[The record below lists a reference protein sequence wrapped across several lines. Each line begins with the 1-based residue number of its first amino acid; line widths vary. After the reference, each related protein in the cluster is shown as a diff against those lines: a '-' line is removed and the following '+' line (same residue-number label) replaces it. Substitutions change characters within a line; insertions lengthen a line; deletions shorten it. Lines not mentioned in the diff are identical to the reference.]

1 MNQHPPKRIKRL
13 VIPDCPPAQQRT
25 TTMRSSMNSNSSI
38 RMRPIKRQ
46 NLPKKKPSP
55 VTTVS
60 VEKETNIQVVLRCK
74 GPPHPTA
81 STVLEHIDTEH
92 KAQVM
97 LTTNKIAYTFD
108 RVFKE
113 EASQQEVY
121 QNVAE
126 PILEDVLKGY
136 SCTIFAYG
144 QTGTGKTYTMEG
156 DLGQTD
162 KTTAA
167 SNAGVI
173 PRTIYNLFRM
183 LDNREAYVTVS
194 MLELYN
200 EELRDLLSA
209 ENDSTEVKILDNGSS
224 VIVKGVKDHPIT
236 SAANGLEIM
245 KRGVKKR
252 MTAATNCNE
261 KSSRSHCIFTI
272 TVNQTFKRTTG
283 EEMILT
289 GKLNLVDLAGS
300 ENSRTSGSEHIRAR
314 EAANIN
320 RSLLT
325 LGRVIN
331 CLVDQTQ
338 HIPYRESK
346 LTRLLKDSLGGR
358 TKTCIIATVAPG
370 QQSQEEIRSTLDYAS
385 HAKGICNRPES
396 NMPLSREVHL
406 ASLTE
411 TIRQL
416 QDELRNNYEKNGVFQ
431 TKKQYDDQIN
441 KLAELKEQVQELQ
454 KQNEAEKRTATQAKM
469 EARYQVQEINQKLA
483 ETEELLQQN
492 KADIKSLRLENEQ
505 KDTKLRQYEADYRA
519 LEDRFRSREQQLI
532 RLAEE
537 KEAQLRLEIETIEK
551 KHQESIA
558 SMIDF
563 HKDLHKE
570 IDHKWSTFMSTV
582 SSTKEYDEPSI
593 RGKKRAYH
601 QT

>member
-13 VIPDCPPAQQRT
+13 VIPDCPPQRT
-25 TTMRSSMNSNSSI
+25 TTMRSSINSNPP
-38 RMRPIKRQ
+38 RMKLNKNQ
-46 NLPKKKPSP
+46 PKKLIKKPSP
-55 VTTVS
+55 APS
-60 VEKETNIQVVLRCK
+60 AEKETNIQVVLRCK

-81 STVLEHIDTEH
+81 STVLEHLDSDNR
-92 KAQVM
+92 AQVM

-113 EASQQEVY
+113 DATQQEVY
-121 QNVAE
+121 HNVAE

-162 KTTAA
+162 RATAA

-173 PRTIYNLFRM
+173 PRTIYHLFRM
-183 LDNREAYVTVS
+183 LDKEKEAYVTVS

-209 ENDSTEVKILDNGSS
+209 ENDSTEVKILDNGNS

-236 SAANGLEIM
+236 SAAHGLEIM

-272 TVNQTFKRTTG
+272 TVHQSMKRTSG

-406 ASLTE
+406 ASLMD
-411 TIRQL
+411 TIRHL
-416 QDELRNNYEKNGVFQ
+416 QEELRNNYEKNGVFQ
-431 TKKQYDDQIN
+431 TKKQYDEQIN
-441 KLAELKEQVQELQ
+441 KQAELQKQLQELQ
-454 KQNEAEKRTATQAKM
+454 KQNEAERRLATQAKM
-469 EARYQVQEINQKLA
+469 EAKHQVQEMHTRLA
-483 ETEELLQQN
+483 ETEQLLQQN
-492 KADIKSLRLENEQ
+492 KSDIKALRQDNEQ
-505 KDTKLRQYEADYRA
+505 KEYKLKQYEADYRA
-519 LEDRFRSREQQLI
+519 LEEKAKSREQQLI

-537 KEAQLRLEIETIEK
+537 REAQLRQEMEVIHK
-551 KHQESIA
+551 KHQESID
-558 SMIDF
+558 SMISF

-570 IDHKWSTFMSTV
+570 IDSKWSSFMSSVQTQ
-582 SSTKEYDEPSI
+582 EYDEPSI

-601 QT
+601 QTS